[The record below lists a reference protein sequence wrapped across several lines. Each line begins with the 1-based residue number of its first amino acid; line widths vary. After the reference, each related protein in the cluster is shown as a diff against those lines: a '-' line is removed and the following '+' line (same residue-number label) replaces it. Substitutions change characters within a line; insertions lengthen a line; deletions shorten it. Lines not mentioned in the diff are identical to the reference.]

1 MSCQSP
7 RGAATVESVSSLLL
21 NGMII
26 SLTLMCVLQ
35 SCRTA

>member
-7 RGAATVESVSSLLL
+7 CGAATVESVSSLLL

-26 SLTLMCVLQ
+26 SLTFDVRSTVL
-35 SCRTA
+35 